1 MTDVTKIL
9 DGLNEPQREAVIAP
23 PGPLLITAGA
33 GSGKTTVLTRRIAW
47 LIEATGVSRHR
58 IIAVTFTNKA
68 AREMKSRVESLLG
81 TNSAPYQIAT
91 FHGFSNRFLRL
102 HHEAAGLPRSFTIL
116 DQDDQKSFINRLMI
130 DSQLNV
136 KSKTAKDAQN
146 YINKKKEQ
154 QVRATQID
162 TNDDF
167 FDRTFGPIYQLYE
180 QECNARG
187 LVDFAEILLRT
198 VEVMKRNELV
208 RNEIRQR
215 YEHVLVDE
223 FQDTNAIQI
232 EWLKLFCGHSNY
244 ITAVG
249 DEDQSIYGWRGA
261 VSKNMMDFKLIFPNT
276 KVVRLE
282 QNYRSTQTI
291 LSAANAVISRNQD
304 RFEKNLWTD
313 RDGGERIR
321 LYSAYDYRDE
331 SQFVAKKI
339 MEYRESGIPYSD
351 ISILYRTHAQ
361 SRIFENT
368 LSSYKIPFRIFGGL
382 RFFSRLEIKHALAFL
397 RLIVDPDNNPAFQR
411 IINEPPRGI
420 GDVAQNRIFEIA
432 RNYEVSYM
440 EATKMIV
447 QDSSEQKRI
456 RSPLEKFLKLID
468 DMRADCSHLS
478 LSGIIAS
485 VNRYSGLRDYYVSRD
500 TDIDKPRVENLD
512 ELVNSGE
519 NYIRTMMDEATSTD
533 SVSDGIDAV
542 APFLDSVTL
551 DAGDTYD
558 DETSTV
564 QLMTLHQ
571 AKGLEFPV
579 VFLIGMDEK
588 LLPHANSMNLFGRTS
603 DLAAE
608 GIEEE
613 RRLCYVGMTRAQD
626 QLYLT
631 RANFRL
637 VLGESTICVQSRF
650 LKEIPAEYLQN
661 AELNSEDEH
670 PDSATAAAISL
681 PEVDGLPGKQ
691 VRHKK
696 FGEGTVIDANLE
708 NSYTLIRIN
717 FKDVGEKLLVMDQAN
732 LEFIGN

>member
-1 MTDVTKIL
+1 M
-9 DGLNEPQREAVIAP
+9 
-23 PGPLLITAGA
+23 
-33 GSGKTTVLTRRIAW
+33 
-47 LIEATGVSRHR
+47 
-58 IIAVTFTNKA
+58 
-68 AREMKSRVESLLG
+68 
-81 TNSAPYQIAT
+81 
-91 FHGFSNRFLRL
+91 
-102 HHEAAGLPRSFTIL
+102 
-116 DQDDQKSFINRLMI
+116 
-130 DSQLNV
+130 
-136 KSKTAKDAQN
+136 
-146 YINKKKEQ
+146 
-154 QVRATQID
+154 
-162 TNDDF
+162 
-167 FDRTFGPIYQLYE
+167 
-180 QECNARG
+180 
-187 LVDFAEILLRT
+187 
-198 VEVMKRNELV
+198 
-208 RNEIRQR
+208 
-215 YEHVLVDE
+215 
-223 FQDTNAIQI
+223 
-232 EWLKLFCGHSNY
+232 
-244 ITAVG
+244 
-249 DEDQSIYGWRGA
+249 
-261 VSKNMMDFKLIFPNT
+261 
-276 KVVRLE
+276 
-282 QNYRSTQTI
+282 
-291 LSAANAVISRNQD
+291 
-304 RFEKNLWTD
+304 
-313 RDGGERIR
+313 
-321 LYSAYDYRDE
+321 
-331 SQFVAKKI
+331 
-339 MEYRESGIPYSD
+339 
-351 ISILYRTHAQ
+351 
-361 SRIFENT
+361 
-368 LSSYKIPFRIFGGL
+368 
-382 RFFSRLEIKHALAFL
+382 EIKHALAFL

-432 RNYEVSYM
+432 RNYGVSYM
-440 EATKMIV
+440 ESTKMIV

-485 VNRYSGLRDYYVSRD
+485 VNRHSGLRDYYVSRD

-519 NYIRTMMDEATSTD
+519 NYIRTMMDEAISTD

-558 DETSTV
+558 DETATV

-603 DLAAE
+603 DLAAD

-626 QLYLT
+626 QLFLT

-670 PDSATAAAISL
+670 PDSVKAVANSL

-732 LEFIGN
+732 LEFIGS